1 MAKRGKKTLMDSLK
15 GIVVSGKS
23 PGSKAG
29 RSAKAR
35 AKADNAAKLQ
45 RRDLLS
51 PFVVATIDL
60 DPLINPLPG
69 RARPIP
75 NELPSGR
82 VLVSQQHGVKCLLLA
97 DLEKVGIQKLRSI
110 CARKLS
116 EEEAIFMPMGTQI
129 LRDEALHQGKRFTI
143 KLRKGT
149 LFLSPGGHPNG
160 YLLEPLQLP
169 LRKELSQNH
178 QFLMVTEQIAERYL
192 QNLVDIP
199 ASFAVVKEDVFGGI
213 HLTGVRRD
221 PHQCSAADRHG
232 RFAPGRSRLGGQ
244 LPRPSAG
251 NEILETHRLVG
262 HGQLEPAIKHHAAA
276 AGSGGD

>member
-82 VLVSQQHGVKCLLLA
+82 VLVSQQHGIKCLLLA

-199 ASFAVVKEDVFGGI
+199 ASFAVVKEDVFFDESGQSTGLI
-213 HLTGVRRD
+213 EKGTLVISRSGALTGLMLDDINLPIKGPVR
-221 PHQCSAADRHG
+221 
-232 RFAPGRSRLGGQ
+232 GG
-244 LPRPSAG
+244 PRNSDSV
-251 NEILETHRLVG
+251 LSWT
-262 HGQLEPAIKHHAAA
+262 QT
-276 AGSGGD
+276 